1 MTAIQ
6 DAPMRNTIILLMAA
20 LAAPAQVPKGF
31 TPIFDGKDLKGWHI
45 SEVNHHGNTKGWTV
59 ENGVLM
65 GTQKPAGN
73 GGILLTDKRYKNF
86 EVSLDVKPDWGCDG
100 GLFLRS
106 TEKGEA
112 YQVMLDYLEGGTVG
126 GIYGEALQGVGRDT
140 GSGDKSARDWKKYWK
155 KDDWNNIRAR
165 IEGDIPHIQVWMNGT
180 QIVDW
185 TDSSN
190 HLPGGV
196 TDGMIAL
203 QVHMNSKDGKSQRWV
218 PGGYHR
224 FRNISVKELK

>member
-1 MTAIQ
+1 
-6 DAPMRNTIILLMAA
+6 MRNSFLLFTA
-20 LAAPAQVPKGF
+20 LVAIAVAQIPKGF
-31 TPIFDGKDLKGWHI
+31 TPIFNGKSLQGWHI
-45 SEVNHHGNTKGWTV
+45 SQVNHHGNTKGWEV
-59 ENGVLM
+59 KDGVLT
-65 GTQKPAGN
+65 GTQDRPGN
-73 GGILLTDKRYKNF
+73 GGILLTDKKYKNF
-86 EVSLDVKPDWGCDG
+86 EISMDVKPDWGCDG

-140 GSGDKSARDWKKYWK
+140 GSGDKSARNWKEHWK

-165 IEGDIPHIQVWMNGT
+165 IEGDIPHIQVWMNGA

-190 HLPGGV
+190 HLPTGA
-196 TDGMIAL
+196 TDGMIAV
-203 QVHMNSKDGKSQRWV
+203 QVHMNNPQAKSQRWV
-218 PGGYHR
+218 AGGQHR
-224 FRNISVKELK
+224 FRNIAVKELN